1 LERRPATHWNWS
13 RLPLSRS
20 IREIPEDLPDRVAEA
35 VRVMVMSPVF
45 RGSPWSAL
53 VPAVTRERSSERPT
67 RGRSSEPRIVESA
80 VDRERAPLE
89 REVNPR
95 ASGDDVPPLRVSLDT
110 REDTQPARMSE
121 PDEVEV
127 RDARLS

>member
-1 LERRPATHWNWS
+1 
-13 RLPLSRS
+13 
-20 IREIPEDLPDRVAEA
+20 
-35 VRVMVMSPVF
+35 MVMRPVF
-45 RGSPWSAL
+45 RGSPWLSL
-53 VPAVTRERSSERPT
+53 IPAVTRERSSERPT

-80 VDRERAPLE
+80 VDRERASLE
-89 REVNPR
+89 GQIDPR
-95 ASGDDVPPLRVSLDT
+95 ASAHDVPPLRVPLDT